1 MKSIL
6 ALLLL
11 APLTSFAASGVV
23 IVPDFVAVHA
33 DGTPIPADAIL
44 TVRVFGNISGQNK
57 ILQGSAVQARGATR
71 VRVLDS
77 EDLTSTF
84 CFVATVWEDMNKNS
98 VVDDGEESAPSLQ
111 VCGKYAAEQPKR
123 YPPASPKRPTF
134 ESPAKS

>member
-11 APLTSFAASGVV
+11 APLTAFAASAVV

-44 TVRVFGNISGQNK
+44 TVRVFGSISGQNK
-57 ILQGSAVQARGATR
+57 TLQGTAPQAKGTTR
-71 VRVLDS
+71 IRVLDS
-77 EDLTSTF
+77 DDLTSTF
-84 CFVATVWEDMNKNS
+84 CFVATVWEDVNKNGA
-98 VVDDGEESAPSLQ
+98 VDEGEEGAPGPQ
-111 VCGKYAAEQPKR
+111 VCGKYMSDPPKS
-123 YPPASPKRPTF
+123 PPAAPKRPTF